1 MSVGPG
7 VLEGLKGGCPWSEEE
22 VTPQGNQVL
31 SIQLPDPLAPPRVFS
46 RHPSS
51 PLLCPHPL
59 LLLLPP
65 QVTGFGL
72 HPIA

>member
-1 MSVGPG
+1 M
-7 VLEGLKGGCPWSEEE
+7 LEGLKGGCPWSEEE

-51 PLLCPHPL
+51 PLLCPHP
-59 LLLLPP
+59 PSSC
-65 QVTGFGL
+65 V
-72 HPIA
+72 HPRSRGSGSTP